1 MRPPYNPKLFFVQ
14 LSLII
19 LVLLPL
25 TAVGVAS
32 AGAEEFT
39 LTGTVKRPTPPHS
52 PAEVS
57 TVKLFEKGIEIGKD
71 TTDTGTYT
79 FKVARGETV
88 VVRASWRSAESMPGW
103 SKLVKVVADPTV
115 ADVQL
120 LPPKGASAADWLE
133 SGKLIAKTGGET
145 VMLVP
150 ETLQQAQVPAASIF
164 QFVRGAR
171 TESSESFKGLVN
183 ITMFN
188 SKDWPVVA
196 EGLQQ
201 AEQQYKAKGTVP
213 NYQELGAKLKDWG
226 PLTVQQHAEIIGF
239 IAPRHDEDASKRWE
253 DAVEQSL
260 GPKIKMQIIA
270 KKVILDAHVFA
281 VREKGTRAK
290 HF

>member
-1 MRPPYNPKLFFVQ
+1 
-14 LSLII
+14 
-19 LVLLPL
+19 
-25 TAVGVAS
+25 
-32 AGAEEFT
+32 
-39 LTGTVKRPTPPHS
+39 
-52 PAEVS
+52 
-57 TVKLFEKGIEIGKD
+57 
-71 TTDTGTYT
+71 
-79 FKVARGETV
+79 
-88 VVRASWRSAESMPGW
+88 
-103 SKLVKVVADPTV
+103 
-115 ADVQL
+115 
-120 LPPKGASAADWLE
+120 
-133 SGKLIAKTGGET
+133 
-145 VMLVP
+145 MLVP

-164 QFVRGAR
+164 QFVTGAR
-171 TESSESFKGLVN
+171 TGSSESFKGLVN

-213 NYQELGAKLKDWG
+213 NYQELGAKLKEWG

-260 GPKIKMQIIA
+260 GPKIKTQIIA

>member
-1 MRPPYNPKLFFVQ
+1 MRPPYNPKLLFVQ
-14 LSLII
+14 FSLIN
-19 LVLLPL
+19 LVLLTF
-25 TAVGVAS
+25 TAVGVSS
-32 AGAEEFT
+32 AGAEELT
-39 LTGTVKRPTPPHS
+39 LTGIVRQPMPPYG
-52 PAEVS
+52 PAPDS
-57 TVKLFEKGIEIGKD
+57 TVTVFEKGIKIKMN
-71 TTDTGTYT
+71 TTQTGTYT
-79 FKVARGETV
+79 FQVARGKTV
-88 VVRASWRSAESMPGW
+88 VVRASWRSAKSTPGW
-103 SKLVKVVADPTV
+103 SEVVKVVANPTH

-120 LPPKGASAADWLE
+120 LPPKRASADDWRDA
-133 SGKLIAKTGGET
+133 GKLIAKTGGGT
-145 VMLVP
+145 VMFVP
-150 ETLQQAQVPAASIF
+150 ETLEQAQVPAASIF

-188 SKDWPVVA
+188 SKDWLVVA

-213 NYQELGAKLKDWG
+213 NYQELGAKLKEWG

-260 GPKIKMQIIA
+260 GPKIKTQIIA

-281 VREKGTRAK
+281 VREKDTRAK